1 VTTSRNRR
9 RERRAAASPPKPPEA
24 DRSVGAV
31 TSRVDRWIAVL
42 LAAVTIVLYWP
53 VHDYGFINFDDVDYV
68 RSNGPV
74 LAGLT
79 LASVKWAF
87 TSLLGS
93 FWIPL
98 TWLSF
103 MLDSQLYGT
112 GAGGYHVTN
121 ALLHVASS
129 VLLFEI
135 LRRATGEPW
144 PSVFVAGL
152 FALHPLHVESVAW
165 VTERKDVLSTLFLFL
180 TLAAYGAYAARPTLR
195 RYLLTLLVFVL
206 GLMAK
211 PMLVTLPIL
220 LLLVD
225 LWPLDRFRRTPL
237 RRLLVEKTPFLV
249 LSVPAA
255 FVTMFSGGH
264 LDVSAP
270 LAGVPIGTRLLNAC
284 ENYVVYLGRTIWP
297 SGLCVLY
304 PEYDTPA
311 WRAVLAGLG
320 LAAATVLA
328 LRMARRR
335 PYVIA
340 GWGWY
345 LVSLLPLIGMVRIGH
360 FATADRFTYVPLI
373 GIFTLVA
380 WSAAELVTTPQR
392 RVIARTAGA
401 VLLLGATV
409 AARVQL
415 GYWRDAITLF
425 ERTIAVTGPNFVV
438 QYLLG
443 LALVDRGRTDEAMAR
458 YAEALRIRP
467 GYVNALVSMGVLLF
481 ERGRVDEAIAHYQ
494 MALRGDPRD
503 VFAHGNLANAFLS
516 QGRTTE
522 ALAHYA
528 EALRIRPE
536 IAENHNGYGKA
547 LAAQGRA
554 VEALAEYST
563 ALRLKPDDVAAH
575 NNLANALADR
585 GAVDEAIAHYAEALR
600 IMPTHVTARANFGR
614 FLAEHGRY
622 DEAIVHYREALR
634 IKPDDARLHV
644 DLGNALA
651 SVGKVGDAVP
661 HFAEAVRLDPT
672 YAGAHNNLANALVML
687 DRVDEGM
694 SHYVEAIRLEPRY
707 AEAHLNL
714 GMVLASRGQTAE
726 AIAHYTTA
734 LQIEP
739 TYADAHTR
747 LGIALR
753 EQGKID
759 EASKHFADALRI
771 RPGDQTARQELE
783 ALRVTGH

>member
-1 VTTSRNRR
+1 M
-9 RERRAAASPPKPPEA
+9 ELA
-24 DRSVGAV
+24 
-31 TSRVDRWIAVL
+31 SRVEPWLPVVVAVVT
-42 LAAVTIVLYWP
+42 LALYWP
-53 VHDYGFINFDDVDYV
+53 VHGYDFINFDDVDYV
-68 RSNGPV
+68 RANGPV

-79 LASVKWAF
+79 PESARWAF
-87 TSLLGS
+87 TTLLGS

-103 MLDSQLYGT
+103 MLDSEVYGT

-129 VLLFEI
+129 VVLYEI
-135 LRRATGEPW
+135 LRRATRQPW
-144 PSVFVAGL
+144 PSAFVAGL
-152 FALHPLHVESVAW
+152 FAVHPLHVESVAW

-180 TLAAYGAYAARPTLR
+180 TLWAYGAYAARPTTQ
-195 RYLLTLLVFVL
+195 RYLLTLLVFVM

-225 LWPLDRFRRTPL
+225 WWPLGRVERTGL
-237 RRLLVEKTPFLV
+237 RRLLVEKIPFVV

-255 FVTMFSGGH
+255 FITMFSGGH

-270 LAGVPIGTRLLNAC
+270 LEGVPIGTRLLNAC

-297 SGLCVLY
+297 SGLCIHY
-304 PEYDTPA
+304 PAYDAPA

-320 LAAATVLA
+320 LVAATILA

-373 GIFTLVA
+373 GIFVLVA
-380 WSAAELVTTPQR
+380 WTASELVTTPR
-392 RVIARTAGA
+392 RRAAALCTGA
-401 VLLLGATV
+401 IVLTSATV
-409 AARVQL
+409 AARIQL
-415 GYWRDAITLF
+415 GYWRDPVTLF
-425 ERTIAVTGPNFVV
+425 ERAIAVTGPNFVP

-443 LALVDRGRTDEAMAR
+443 LAFVDRGRNDDAMVH

-503 VFAHGNLANAFLS
+503 VFAHGYLANALVS

-528 EALRIRPE
+528 EALRIDPNV
-536 IAENHNGYGKA
+536 AETHNGYGKA
-547 LAAQGRA
+547 LAAQGRTD
-554 VEALAEYST
+554 EALVEYST
-563 ALRLKPDDVAAH
+563 ALRLKPHDPDAH

-585 GAVDEAIAHYAEALR
+585 GRVDEALSHYTEALR
-600 IMPTHVTARANFGR
+600 IRPTHVTARSNLGR
-614 FLAEHGRY
+614 FLAEHGRF
-622 DEAIVHYREALR
+622 DDAIVQYREALR
-634 IKPDDARLHV
+634 IQPDDARLRV

-651 SVGKVGDAVP
+651 ASGKLADAVP
-661 HFAEAVRLDPT
+661 HFADAVRLDPA
-672 YAGAHNNLANALVML
+672 YAAAHNNLANALVML
-687 DRVDEGM
+687 GRVDEGITQ
-694 SHYVEAIRLEPRY
+694 YAEALRLDPQY
-707 AEAHLNL
+707 AEAHRNL
-714 GMVLASRGQTAE
+714 GLV
-726 AIAHYTTA
+726 
-734 LQIEP
+734 
-739 TYADAHTR
+739 
-747 LGIALR
+747 LR
-753 EQGKID
+753 EQGRIAEARTHFEEAVRID
-759 EASKHFADALRI
+759 
-771 RPGDQTARQELE
+771 PGDQGARQ
-783 ALRVTGH
+783 ALDGIRATGP

>member
-1 VTTSRNRR
+1 MWL
-9 RERRAAASPPKPPEA
+9 
-24 DRSVGAV
+24 AV
-31 TSRVDRWIAVL
+31 VL
-42 LAAVTIVLYWP
+42 AIVTIALYWP
-53 VHDYGFINFDDVDYV
+53 VHGYDFINFDDVDYV
-68 RSNGPV
+68 RANPPV

-79 LASVKWAF
+79 LASVRWAF

-135 LRRATGEPW
+135 LRRATGQPW
-144 PSVFVAGL
+144 PSAFVAGL

-180 TLAAYGAYAARPTLR
+180 TLAAYGAYAARPTMR

-220 LLLVD
+220 LLAVD
-225 LWPLDRFRRTPL
+225 LWPLDRFPRTPL
-237 RRLLVEKTPFLV
+237 RRLLVEKIPFLV

-255 FVTMFSGGH
+255 IVTMSSGGH

-270 LAGVPIGTRLLNAC
+270 LAGVPIGPRLLNAC
-284 ENYVVYLGRTIWP
+284 ENYVVYLVRTIWP

-304 PEYDTPA
+304 PEYDAPA
-311 WRAVLAGLG
+311 WRAVLAGLA

-340 GWGWY
+340 GWVWY
-345 LVSLLPLIGMVRIGH
+345 LVALAPLVGMVRIGH
-360 FATADRFTYVPLI
+360 FATADRFTYIPLI

-380 WSAAELVTTPQR
+380 WTANELATTHRR
-392 RVIARTAGA
+392 RVVALTAAAA
-401 VLLLGATV
+401 VLLGATV

-415 GYWRDAITLF
+415 GYWRDPVTLF

-467 GYVNALVSMGVLLF
+467 GYVNALTSFGVLLF
-481 ERGRVDEAIAHYQ
+481 ESGKVDEAIAHYQ

-503 VFAHGNLANAFLS
+503 VFAHGNLANALLR
-516 QGRTTE
+516 QGRTSE
-522 ALAHYA
+522 ALAHYE
-528 EALRIRPE
+528 EALRIRPDV
-536 IAENHNGYGKA
+536 AETHNGYGKA
-547 LAAQGRA
+547 LAALGRA
-554 VEALAEYST
+554 QEAIAQYST
-563 ALRLKPDDVAAH
+563 AVRLKPDYADGH

-585 GAVDEAIAHYAEALR
+585 GAVDEALAHYAEALR
-600 IMPTHVTARANFGR
+600 IVPTHVTARANLGR
-614 FLAEHGRY
+614 FLAEHGRF
-622 DEAIVHYREALR
+622 DDAIVQYREALR
-634 IKPDDARLHV
+634 VEPDDARLHV

-651 SVGKVGDAVP
+651 AVGKLGDAVP
-661 HFAEAVRLDPT
+661 HFADAVRIDPR

-687 DRVDEGM
+687 GRVDEGVT
-694 SHYVEAIRLEPRY
+694 HYTEALRLDPQY
-707 AEAHLNL
+707 AEAHRNL
-714 GMVLASRGQTAE
+714 GMVL
-726 AIAHYTTA
+726 
-734 LQIEP
+734 
-739 TYADAHTR
+739 
-747 LGIALR
+747 R
-753 EQGKID
+753 EQGRID
-759 EASKHFADALRI
+759 EARRHFDDALRI
-771 RPGDQTARQELE
+771 NPDDQAARQQLE
-783 ALRVTGH
+783 AVRVTGH